1 MARPT
6 GFPLPSTKG
15 RLLVAAPP
23 LADGNFDRSVVYMLE
38 HNEGGALGVVLN
50 RRSEDL
56 DIEFDSWS
64 QLIAPPAELFTGGPV
79 ETNALIALGRFIDA
93 HGRTNVEP
101 VDLDSDPLTLDPM
114 PSAIRI
120 FIGYAGWGAQQ
131 LDGELE
137 MGAWIVVPF
146 EVDDAFSSTPDDL
159 WRQVLLRQP
168 GRTAWLADC
177 PADLITN

>member
-6 GFPLPSTKG
+6 GFPLPTTKG

-23 LADGNFDRSVVYMLE
+23 LADGNFDRTVVYMLE

-79 ETNALIALGRFIDA
+79 ETNALIALGRFTDA
-93 HGRTNVEP
+93 QGRTTVEP
-101 VDLDSDPLTLDPM
+101 VDLDGDPLTLDPM

-146 EVDDAFSSTPDDL
+146 NADDAFSANPDDL